1 MGEGEGV
8 PDFQPRSERSQRPQ
22 QPRPKLYFRAAIHS
36 DVSPAAKAQA
46 PMLARSQSPKAEA
59 ESRFNTE
66 AHCPAA
72 APSISGIQSPLGYR
86 P

>member
-1 MGEGEGV
+1 
-8 PDFQPRSERSQRPQ
+8 
-22 QPRPKLYFRAAIHS
+22 
-36 DVSPAAKAQA
+36 VSPAAKAQA

-72 APSISGIQSPLGYR
+72 APSISGIQSRWATVPNDEMQCNKFR
-86 P
+86 AQ